1 MEYWSKAL
9 ATAGTICS
17 EDLPFKTPEMA
28 PIAPSPWSL
37 RRGTDKFLQ
46 VNGLDFIHRVSLPNS
61 IAVLFICG
69 IVCTFCATSQWETK
83 ILIQKVI
90 F

>member
-17 EDLPFKTPEMA
+17 EDLAFKTPEMA

-61 IAVLFICG
+61 IAGPASSFVCGFVCPFVL
-69 IVCTFCATSQWETK
+69 
-83 ILIQKVI
+83 
-90 F
+90 